1 MRLDALL
8 VARGLARSRA
18 RAQALI
24 EAGHV
29 QVAAF
34 TGKLKSSTDLP
45 DDAKITLQQEDF
57 PYVSRGALKLLALIE
72 QTDLQVEDEVVLDVG
87 ASTGGFTQVCLQY
100 RAQRV
105 YAVDVGTAQLA
116 AEVLF
121 DNRVVDMSQ
130 TDARTLDATD
140 FDPLPTV
147 LVMDVSFISAT
158 KILPHVLATFPTI
171 RQIGMLVKP
180 QFELSPQEVGS
191 GGIVRD
197 EKLRQKALDSVM
209 TNLDENGFA
218 VQAALPSPIEGGDG
232 NHEFVLYATR
242 KEQG

>member
-29 QVAAF
+29 QVPQF
-34 TGKLKSSTDLP
+34 TGKLKSSTELP
-45 DDAKITLQQEDF
+45 DDAQITLQQEDF

-72 QTDLQVEDEVVLDVG
+72 QTSLNVEDHVVLDVG

-100 RAQRV
+100 RAKRV

-130 TDARTLDATD
+130 TDARTLEAEQ
-140 FDPLPTV
+140 FEQQPTV

-158 KILPHVLATFPTI
+158 KILPHVLTALPTLA
-171 RQIGMLVKP
+171 QIGILVKP

-197 EKLRQKALDSVM
+197 EKLRQKALHSV
-209 TNLDENGFA
+209 LGVIESLGFT
-218 VQAALPSPIEGGDG
+218 VQNTLPSPIEGGDG
-232 NHEFVLYATR
+232 NHEFIVYATR
-242 KEQG
+242 KE

>member
-29 QVAAF
+29 QVPHF
-34 TGKLKSSTDLP
+34 SGKLKSSTDFP
-45 DDAKITLQQEDF
+45 DDTQILLQQEDF

-72 QTDLQVEDEVVLDVG
+72 QTNLRVEDEVVLDVG

-116 AEVLF
+116 TEVLF

-130 TDARTLDATD
+130 TDARTLEAKS
-140 FDPLPTV
+140 FDLPPTV

-158 KILPHVLATFPTI
+158 KILPHVLNTFQTI
-171 RQIGMLVKP
+171 GQVGLLVKP
-180 QFELSPQEVGS
+180 QFELSPQEIGS

-197 EKLRQKALDSVM
+197 EKLRQKALANVVAE
-209 TNLDENGFA
+209 LEALGFDI
-218 VQAALPSPIEGGDG
+218 QNTLPSPIEGGDG
-232 NHEFVLYATR
+232 NQEFILYATR
-242 KEQG
+242 KE